1 MKVGLSDYLLMLNS
15 SSQAPNNF
23 ETEKLGARHTCES
36 SGSCLGSPDGVVVQR
51 TNARVVCAP
60 SFVGSAAW
68 SRFGAGGTVP
78 IACPGKGP
86 HGQTKALGS
95 LHQAP
100 RPHPIAGSLDS
111 VLHFILET
119 WSQVDLGLQKQ
130 AASDFTEVG
139 KYTFIY
145 KSRQVRV
152 QVHPPKMTEL
162 LFWMS

>member
-1 MKVGLSDYLLMLNS
+1 MVSI
-15 SSQAPNNF
+15 
-23 ETEKLGARHTCES
+23 RC
-36 SGSCLGSPDGVVVQR
+36 
-51 TNARVVCAP
+51 
-60 SFVGSAAW
+60 W
-68 SRFGAGGTVP
+68 GTVP

-86 HGQTKALGS
+86 QGQTKALGS